1 MIASPSRR
9 ASSAPYRRGSA
20 GSPPIGQ
27 SSAARA
33 ERLAPT
39 VERRT
44 QVARALI
51 DQIDAEFAADKGRNP
66 LMEQVAKIG
75 DSEALGARADVIG
88 R

>member
-1 MIASPSRR
+1 
-9 ASSAPYRRGSA
+9 
-20 GSPPIGQ
+20 
-27 SSAARA
+27 
-33 ERLAPT
+33 